1 MTSTPEATIYQD
13 GEYFPASEAR
23 LSPLDDG
30 VRCGFSL
37 YETIRI
43 TEGAK
48 SFRLEAHLSRL
59 ARSAERFGLA
69 GVPDSAHVRTACARL
84 AAANGIESGRLRITL
99 VSRGG
104 EDSGDTLFMALTPV
118 LPPADDAME
127 KGWSC
132 RRAPFRRTLGPKEE
146 GILLNDA
153 GRLCEGCYTNLF
165 LVSGGR
171 AVTPSLAEGPLPGVT
186 RHAVLEVAGGSP
198 SSVDERP
205 LTWEDLARGE
215 EAFLTNALVG
225 LVPLTSA
232 EGRPIGTGRPGP
244 FTRGIR
250 EAFLKLV
257 RRERV

>member
-1 MTSTPEATIYQD
+1 
-13 GEYFPASEAR
+13 
-23 LSPLDDG
+23 
-30 VRCGFSL
+30 
-37 YETIRI
+37 
-43 TEGAK
+43 
-48 SFRLEAHLSRL
+48 
-59 ARSAERFGLA
+59 
-69 GVPDSAHVRTACARL
+69 
-84 AAANGIESGRLRITL
+84 
-99 VSRGG
+99 
-104 EDSGDTLFMALTPV
+104 MALTPV

-132 RRAPFRRTLGPKEE
+132 RRAPFRRDRRDPTTGHKAGNFLDAFLFRRTLGPKEE